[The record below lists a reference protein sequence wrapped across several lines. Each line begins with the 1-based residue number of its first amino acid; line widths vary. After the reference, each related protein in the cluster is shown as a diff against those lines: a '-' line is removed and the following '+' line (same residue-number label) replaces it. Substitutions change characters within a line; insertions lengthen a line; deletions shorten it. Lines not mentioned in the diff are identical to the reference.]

1 VAHACNPSCSGGR
14 DQEDCGSKPAR
25 ANTSW
30 DPISK
35 NPITERGWWSGS
47 RCRHWVQA
55 PVPKKKKKKNQ
66 QADAQSKRKM
76 DGPELWTGSSTK
88 QAILIANKHMDSVQ
102 PQKLLKELEVWL
114 KW

>member
-55 PVPKKKKKKNQ
+55 PVPKKKKKKISKQMHNLRGKWMVQ
-66 QADAQSKRKM
+66 SCEQA
-76 DGPELWTGSSTK
+76 
-88 QAILIANKHMDSVQ
+88 V
-102 PQKLLKELEVWL
+102 PQNRLSW
-114 KW
+114 